1 MENLNGHKAGN
12 GSNNNDRYKIK
23 TDNNLTMQ
31 PTAKVR
37 RLILNPHNFS
47 VYSLTT
53 SEIVRLSSRRSLSLL
68 GGALNCY
75 N

>member
-1 MENLNGHKAGN
+1 
-12 GSNNNDRYKIK
+12 
-23 TDNNLTMQ
+23 MQ